1 MKNKIGLWDLVFM
14 NVSALF
20 GIRWIAKSTASS
32 FGLGLGAIPVW
43 VIFTFIF
50 FVPIALICAELA
62 ATYPRD
68 GGLYE
73 WVKEAYG
80 DKQGFM
86 VSWLNWTAKI
96 FWYTS
101 FLTFLMVNVSYAI
114 GQPALAENKIFVMA
128 ASLVIF
134 WILSVI
140 STKGMAFGKIFTNI
154 GALGSTVPTILLIAM
169 AFISVLIFGH
179 KPASVYTVQTIM
191 PKMDVNSF
199 AAISSVMFALAGAET
214 TANFV
219 TEMDNPKKNFPKAI
233 LIAAA
238 FVAGLY
244 VLGSIAI
251 TLVLPTD
258 KITASQGVLVALS
271 QVAANLGIGSW
282 FIKLV
287 ALGISLSI
295 LGSIILYIA
304 SPIKMLFG
312 SVNKGI
318 FSKSFTEVNEHNI
331 PTKAVYLQA
340 AIVTVILLATS
351 LLPSVDTIYNVLVTM
366 TALTALFPYVLLL
379 TSYIRLRKTRP
390 NEERPYEISKKNSRA
405 VNIAYVVLVVV
416 SLGIV
421 LSATPVMPSL
431 KENIIYEVEMIG
443 GALIVI
449 FSGIAIWNNFVKR
462 TGFKQDKDKLIL

>member
-179 KPASVYTVQTIM
+179 KPASVYTVQTMM

-251 TLVLPTD
+251 TLILPTD

-295 LGSIILYIA
+295 LGAIILYIA

-340 AIVTVILLATS
+340 VIVTVILLATS

-390 NEERPYEISKKNSRA
+390 NEERPYEISKKNSMA

-431 KENIIYEVEMIG
+431 KENVIYEVEMIG

-462 TGFKQDKDKLIL
+462 TGFKQG

>member
-1 MKNKIGLWDLVFM
+1 
-14 NVSALF
+14 
-20 GIRWIAKSTASS
+20 
-32 FGLGLGAIPVW
+32 
-43 VIFTFIF
+43 
-50 FVPIALICAELA
+50 
-62 ATYPRD
+62 
-68 GGLYE
+68 
-73 WVKEAYG
+73 
-80 DKQGFM
+80 M